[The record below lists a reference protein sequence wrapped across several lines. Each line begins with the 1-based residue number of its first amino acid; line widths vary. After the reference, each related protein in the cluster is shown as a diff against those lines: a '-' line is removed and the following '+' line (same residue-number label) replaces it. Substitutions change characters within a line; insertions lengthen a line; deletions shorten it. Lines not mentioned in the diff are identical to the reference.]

1 MHLILADKE
10 EINSENKKFIED
22 LKELSIR
29 KVRSYIVFYKKDIT
43 LKIDIDKVD
52 MKMPKQKY
60 YSKVDAKINDKI
72 KPENIICMLENI
84 PNHLTIRF
92 EADYIEQIIELMK
105 SKTLID
111 KLKEQWIK
119 FLYNSIEIEPRIIK
133 NKIDEEDLKNE
144 VIEIK
149 TKRDRLNMDCDK

>member
-1 MHLILADKE
+1 MILANKE

-92 EADYIEQIIELMK
+92 EADYIKQITELMK

-111 KLKEQWIK
+111 KLKEQRIK

>member
-1 MHLILADKE
+1 MILADKE
-10 EINSENKKFIED
+10 EINSKDKNFIEN
-22 LKELSIR
+22 LKELSTR
-29 KVRSYIVFYKKDIT
+29 KERSYIVFYKKDIT

-92 EADYIEQIIELMK
+92 EADYIKQITELMK
-105 SKTLID
+105 SKTLIE
-111 KLKEQWIK
+111 KLKEQRIK